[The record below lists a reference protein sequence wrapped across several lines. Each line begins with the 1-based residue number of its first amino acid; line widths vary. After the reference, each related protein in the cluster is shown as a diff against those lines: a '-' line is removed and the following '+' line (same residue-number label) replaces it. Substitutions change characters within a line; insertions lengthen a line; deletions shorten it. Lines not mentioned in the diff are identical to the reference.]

1 MADVLNV
8 FLGVLGM
15 LSFAVV
21 AYLGGA
27 YFAYAKSAWQA
38 ILALAAIVF
47 GVSGFI
53 TIIYTAVNN
62 LKPF

>member
-1 MADVLNV
+1 MADALNV
-8 FLGVLGM
+8 FLAVLGM
-15 LSFAVV
+15 LSFAVI

-27 YFAYAKSAWQA
+27 YFAYSTKAWQA
-38 ILALAAIVF
+38 ILALAGIVL
-47 GVSGFI
+47 GVSGII